1 MLLSAQISHIGTHH
15 LLPGARNSF
24 LRFWKIGVCSALIVI
39 GGSSIGH
46 ARPVAVASFSSSGP
60 SKITLTKIA
69 DLYFGGLFSFPT
81 SGWVVISPNPN
92 TPASYSSASVKNSSS
107 SIHAPQP
114 ARFKFN
120 ITNDSHRQN
129 PDHCNDDNDECDRN
143 EGDDNKTNDDHTNFP
158 RHGSQVSIT
167 LPSSD
172 RLYKNGS
179 SSIYMTADH
188 FCLLRTKGYFYVG
201 AKLTIGA
208 NQPSG
213 SYSGT
218 FPVTIVCE

>member
-1 MLLSAQISHIGTHH
+1 MS
-15 LLPGARNSF
+15 P
-24 LRFWKIGVCSALIVI
+24 SALINPVPPHSSSKGTSRLLRSGMIGASALLLLLVI
-39 GGSSIGH
+39 SSEVLS
-46 ARPVAVASFSSSGP
+46 RPVAIVTSNSTSGP
-60 SKITLTKIA
+60 SKITLTKLA
-69 DLYFGGLFSFPT
+69 DLYFGGLFSFPS
-81 SGWVVISPNPN
+81 SGWVIISPNPN
-92 TPASYSSASVKNSSS
+92 TAPSYSSAAVHNHSN

-114 ARFKFN
+114 ARFKFS
-120 ITNDSHRQN
+120 ITHSYHCQN
-129 PDHCNDDNDECDRN
+129 VDHCNNDDDECDRN
-143 EGDDNKTNDDHTNFP
+143 EGDDNRTNDDRTNFG

-172 RLYKNGS
+172 RLYKIGS